1 MKKIFFVGLII
12 SLFFLTGCGKYTE
25 KTIVKDLNKKIN
37 AITGY
42 HVQGSMEIYN
52 GDDAYKYDV
61 TSSYE
66 NDNYRV
72 SLINKANNHEQII
85 LRNSDGVY
93 VLTPSLNKSFKFQ
106 SNWPEN
112 NSQVYIIQ
120 SVLVDINED
129 KNIKLEEKDGNY
141 ILTVKVNH
149 SNNKNLSSQ
158 KIYLDKKL
166 NFTKIEVFDES
177 GNKQIKMVFDS
188 IDTKATFNNKYFST
202 SENMKTSASE
212 NANANINSNES
223 SNGSTNTKEEINAD
237 NKDEI
242 RNNNSSEE
250 ANIKSNE
257 KNSKIESSS
266 NDEELDRKS
275 QESTS
280 SSSKNSVNSSSKNS
294 TTSILEESV
303 YPMYLPSGTYLSDEE
318 SVSKDDGNRVIL
330 TFAGE
335 SPFILVEEAV
345 SKSDEMEVIPVYGEP
360 TIILDS
366 VAALSDSSVNFISNG
381 IEYYIASE
389 SLTKQQILQVA
400 ESISTLP
407 NMK

>member
-72 SLINKANNHEQII
+72 SLVNKANNHEQII

-129 KNIKLEEKDGNY
+129 KNVKLEEKDGNY

-202 SENMKTSASE
+202 SENMKTSVSE
-212 NANANINSNES
+212 NANANINSKES
-223 SNGSTNTKEEINAD
+223 STESTNTKDETNAD

-242 RNNNSSEE
+242 RNNNSSVDT
-250 ANIKSNE
+250 KSTDSNNRNE
-257 KNSKIESSS
+257 NLENSESSRNTNETTS
-266 NDEELDRKS
+266 N
-275 QESTS
+275 STN
-280 SSSKNSVNSSSKNS
+280 KKDA

-345 SKSDEMEVIPVYGEP
+345 SKSDEMEIIPVYGEP

>member
-72 SLINKANNHEQII
+72 SLVNKANNHEQII

-129 KNIKLEEKDGNY
+129 KNVKLEEKDGNY
-141 ILTVKVNH
+141 ILTAKVNH

-202 SENMKTSASE
+202 SENMKTSVSE
-212 NANANINSNES
+212 NANANINSKES
-223 SNGSTNTKEEINAD
+223 STESTNTKDETNAD

-242 RNNNSSEE
+242 RNNNSSVDT
-250 ANIKSNE
+250 KSTDSNNRNE
-257 KNSKIESSS
+257 NLENSESSRNTNETTS
-266 NDEELDRKS
+266 N
-275 QESTS
+275 STN
-280 SSSKNSVNSSSKNS
+280 KKDA

-345 SKSDEMEVIPVYGEP
+345 SKSDEMEIIPVYGEP

>member
-129 KNIKLEEKDGNY
+129 KNVKLEEKDGNY
-141 ILTVKVNH
+141 ILTAKVNH

-202 SENMKTSASE
+202 SENMKASVSE

-223 SNGSTNTKEEINAD
+223 STESTNTKDETSAD

-242 RNNNSSEE
+242 RNNNSS
-250 ANIKSNE
+250 ADTKSTDSNNRNE
-257 KNSKIESSS
+257 NLENSESSR
-266 NDEELDRKS
+266 NTNE
-275 QESTS
+275 TT
-280 SSSKNSVNSSSKNS
+280 NSSTNKKDA

>member
-72 SLINKANNHEQII
+72 SLVNKANNHEQII

-129 KNIKLEEKDGNY
+129 KNVKLEEKDGNY

-188 IDTKATFNNKYFST
+188 IDTKATFNNKYFLT
-202 SENMKTSASE
+202 SENMKTSVSE
-212 NANANINSNES
+212 NANANINSKES
-223 SNGSTNTKEEINAD
+223 STENTNTKDETNAD

-242 RNNNSSEE
+242 RNNNSSVDT
-250 ANIKSNE
+250 KSTDSNNRNE
-257 KNSKIESSS
+257 NLENSESNRNTNETTS
-266 NDEELDRKS
+266 N
-275 QESTS
+275 STN
-280 SSSKNSVNSSSKNS
+280 KKDA

>member
-1 MKKIFFVGLII
+1 M
-12 SLFFLTGCGKYTE
+12 
-25 KTIVKDLNKKIN
+25 
-37 AITGY
+37 
-42 HVQGSMEIYN
+42 
-52 GDDAYKYDV
+52 
-61 TSSYE
+61 
-66 NDNYRV
+66 
-72 SLINKANNHEQII
+72 
-85 LRNSDGVY
+85 
-93 VLTPSLNKSFKFQ
+93 LTPSLNKSFKFQ

-141 ILTVKVNH
+141 ILTAKVNH

-212 NANANINSNES
+212 NANSNINSNES

-280 SSSKNSVNSSSKNS
+280 SSSKNSANSSSKNSANSSSKNS

-366 VAALSDSSVNFISNG
+366 VAALSESSVNFISNG

>member
-72 SLINKANNHEQII
+72 SLVNKANNHEQII

-112 NSQVYIIQ
+112 NSQVYIVQ

-129 KNIKLEEKDGNY
+129 KNVKLEEKDGNY
-141 ILTVKVNH
+141 ILTAKVNH

-202 SENMKTSASE
+202 SENMKASVSE

-223 SNGSTNTKEEINAD
+223 STESTNTKDETSAD

-242 RNNNSSEE
+242 RNNNSS
-250 ANIKSNE
+250 ADTKSTDSNNRNE
-257 KNSKIESSS
+257 NLENSESSR
-266 NDEELDRKS
+266 NTNE
-275 QESTS
+275 TT
-280 SSSKNSVNSSSKNS
+280 NSSTNKKDA

>member
-72 SLINKANNHEQII
+72 SLVNKANNHEQII

-120 SVLVDINED
+120 SVIVDINED
-129 KNIKLEEKDGNY
+129 KNVKLEEKDGNY

-188 IDTKATFNNKYFST
+188 IDTKATFNNKYFLT
-202 SENMKTSASE
+202 SENMKTSVSE
-212 NANANINSNES
+212 NANANINSKES
-223 SNGSTNTKEEINAD
+223 STENTNTKDETNAD

-242 RNNNSSEE
+242 RNNNSSVDT
-250 ANIKSNE
+250 KSTDSNNRNE
-257 KNSKIESSS
+257 NLENSESSRNTNETTS
-266 NDEELDRKS
+266 N
-275 QESTS
+275 STN
-280 SSSKNSVNSSSKNS
+280 KKDA

-345 SKSDEMEVIPVYGEP
+345 SKSVEMEIIPVYGEP

>member
-129 KNIKLEEKDGNY
+129 KNVKLEEKDGNY

-188 IDTKATFNNKYFST
+188 IDTKATFNNKYFLT
-202 SENMKTSASE
+202 SENMKTSVSE
-212 NANANINSNES
+212 NANANINSKES
-223 SNGSTNTKEEINAD
+223 STENTNTKDETNAD

-242 RNNNSSEE
+242 RNNNSSVDT
-250 ANIKSNE
+250 KSTDSNNRNE
-257 KNSKIESSS
+257 NLENSESNRNTNETTS
-266 NDEELDRKS
+266 N
-275 QESTS
+275 STN
-280 SSSKNSVNSSSKNS
+280 KKDA

-335 SPFILVEEAV
+335 SPFILVEEVV
-345 SKSDEMEVIPVYGEP
+345 SKSDEMEIIPVYGEP

>member
-1 MKKIFFVGLII
+1 MKKIFFIGLIF

-25 KTIVKDLNKKIN
+25 KTIVKELNKKVN
-37 AITGY
+37 SITGY

-112 NSQVYIIQ
+112 NSQVYIVQ

-129 KNIKLEEKDGNY
+129 KNVKLEEKDGNY
-141 ILTVKVNH
+141 ILTAKVNH

-202 SENMKTSASE
+202 SENMKASVSE

-223 SNGSTNTKEEINAD
+223 STESTNTKDETSAD

-242 RNNNSSEE
+242 RNNNSS
-250 ANIKSNE
+250 ADTKSTDSNNRNE
-257 KNSKIESSS
+257 NLENSESSR
-266 NDEELDRKS
+266 NTNE
-275 QESTS
+275 TT
-280 SSSKNSVNSSSKNS
+280 NSSTNKKDA

>member
-141 ILTVKVNH
+141 ILTAKVNH

-188 IDTKATFNNKYFST
+188 IDTKATFNNKYFLT
-202 SENMKTSASE
+202 SENMKTSVSE
-212 NANANINSNES
+212 NANANINSKES
-223 SNGSTNTKEEINAD
+223 STENTNTKDETNAD

-242 RNNNSSEE
+242 RNNNSSVDT
-250 ANIKSNE
+250 KSTDSNNRNE
-257 KNSKIESSS
+257 NLENSESNRNTNETTS
-266 NDEELDRKS
+266 N
-275 QESTS
+275 STN
-280 SSSKNSVNSSSKNS
+280 KKDA

>member
-25 KTIVKDLNKKIN
+25 KTIVKELNKKVN

-129 KNIKLEEKDGNY
+129 KNVKLEEKDGNY

-188 IDTKATFNNKYFST
+188 IDTKATFNNKYFLT
-202 SENMKTSASE
+202 SENMKTSVSE
-212 NANANINSNES
+212 NANANINSKES
-223 SNGSTNTKEEINAD
+223 STENTNTKDETNVD

-242 RNNNSSEE
+242 RNNNSSVD
-250 ANIKSNE
+250 AKSTDSNNKNE
-257 KNSKIESSS
+257 NLENSESSRNTNETTS
-266 NDEELDRKS
+266 N
-275 QESTS
+275 STN
-280 SSSKNSVNSSSKNS
+280 KKDA

>member
-112 NSQVYIIQ
+112 NSQVYIVQ

-129 KNIKLEEKDGNY
+129 KNVKLEEKDGNY
-141 ILTVKVNH
+141 ILTAKVNH

-202 SENMKTSASE
+202 SENMKASVSE

-223 SNGSTNTKEEINAD
+223 STESTNTKDETSAD

-242 RNNNSSEE
+242 RNNNSS
-250 ANIKSNE
+250 ADTKSTDSNNRNE
-257 KNSKIESSS
+257 NLENSESSR
-266 NDEELDRKS
+266 NTNE
-275 QESTS
+275 TT
-280 SSSKNSVNSSSKNS
+280 NSSTNKKDA

-389 SLTKQQILQVA
+389 SLTKQQILQGA